1 MKNQLITLATISF
14 QQTFQVH
21 SNKHHFPQKKS
32 MAATKIISRKK
43 KENQVILPSVCLI
56 SRQKHIKFDANFMTM
71 IFFLV
76 HK

>member
-32 MAATKIISRKK
+32 MAATKEKRKSGDITK
-43 KENQVILPSVCLI
+43 CV
-56 SRQKHIKFDANFMTM
+56 FDFTAKTYQ
-71 IFFLV
+71 I
-76 HK
+76 